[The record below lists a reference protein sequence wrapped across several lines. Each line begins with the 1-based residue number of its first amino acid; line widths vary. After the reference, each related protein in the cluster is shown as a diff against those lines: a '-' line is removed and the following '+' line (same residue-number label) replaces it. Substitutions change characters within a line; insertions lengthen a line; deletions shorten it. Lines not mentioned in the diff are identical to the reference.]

1 MKAWEITANLLKS
14 AKPRLQS
21 EEERDWTEEKVNIGK
36 LDIEEQRRH
45 WFSLVPGSM
54 APDCTLL
61 GAIQATENK
70 GRDVSK
76 AEVLIPILQK
86 AYDENDDIT
95 MLKYIAKLYELLK
108 DAPVIKDHPYWKYN
122 FYDTF
127 EDHLAEVEFPVYPPL
142 NFSERDIFERIHAGW
157 IGQIVGGA
165 LGTMIEG
172 YCTDKLRETFGEI
185 YGYLREPSTYNDD
198 VLFELAFLNAVRD
211 KGSNITSEDIGLEW
225 VSRIEYTWT
234 AEEVAFKNMKRGI
247 FPPESAKL
255 SNPWNEWIGAQMRGA
270 ICGMVAPGNPKLAA
284 ELAWIDGSI
293 SHINNGIL
301 GETFNAILTSLSF
314 VEKDVKK
321 ILKNTI
327 ELIPAKSEY
336 YSVIKFAWDTCER
349 YSSWEPA
356 WRECE
361 EKFRR
366 YNWIHAYPNAAA
378 EVVALYFS
386 GNNFDE
392 CMHIIAMCGQDVDC
406 NASQI
411 GTIYGII
418 QGYAGID
425 KKWSEPF
432 DDKFDSLFRGYEHTT
447 LSNLAKV
454 TIEAINALNQ

>member
-108 DAPVIKDHPYWKYN
+108 DAPVIEDHPYWKYN

-142 NFSERDIFERIHAGW
+142 NFSKRDIFERIHAGW

-172 YCTDKLRETFGEI
+172 YCTDKLRETF
-185 YGYLREPSTYNDD
+185 
-198 VLFELAFLNAVRD
+198 
-211 KGSNITSEDIGLEW
+211 
-225 VSRIEYTWT
+225 
-234 AEEVAFKNMKRGI
+234 
-247 FPPESAKL
+247 
-255 SNPWNEWIGAQMRGA
+255 
-270 ICGMVAPGNPKLAA
+270 
-284 ELAWIDGSI
+284 
-293 SHINNGIL
+293 
-301 GETFNAILTSLSF
+301 
-314 VEKDVKK
+314 
-321 ILKNTI
+321 
-327 ELIPAKSEY
+327 
-336 YSVIKFAWDTCER
+336 
-349 YSSWEPA
+349 
-356 WRECE
+356 
-361 EKFRR
+361 
-366 YNWIHAYPNAAA
+366 
-378 EVVALYFS
+378 
-386 GNNFDE
+386 
-392 CMHIIAMCGQDVDC
+392 
-406 NASQI
+406 
-411 GTIYGII
+411 
-418 QGYAGID
+418 
-425 KKWSEPF
+425 
-432 DDKFDSLFRGYEHTT
+432 
-447 LSNLAKV
+447 
-454 TIEAINALNQ
+454 